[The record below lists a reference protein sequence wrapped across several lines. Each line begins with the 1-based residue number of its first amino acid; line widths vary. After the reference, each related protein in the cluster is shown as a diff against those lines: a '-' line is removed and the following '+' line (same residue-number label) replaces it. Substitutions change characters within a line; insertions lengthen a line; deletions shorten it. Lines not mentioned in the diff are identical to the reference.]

1 MAKATKLTTGLSVPK
16 DEKGIDPAIDA
27 KRQDDTKPAASPEAP
42 VTDASKQAEEKP
54 ETVDYSKKET
64 FIWNGPPQGVELTE
78 KESDK
83 VVFTDGLFPGKTYE
97 MPVNHGLVI
106 SWKTSGLITPAEPV
120 SE

>member
-16 DEKGIDPAIDA
+16 DEKRIDA
-27 KRQDDTKPAASPEAP
+27 TATKRQDDTKPAASPEAP

-54 ETVDYSKKET
+54 ETVDYSKKAS
-64 FIWNGPPQGVELTE
+64 FIWNGTFQGVELTE
-78 KESDK
+78 KESNK
-83 VVFTDGLFPGKTYE
+83 VVFADSLFPGKTYE

-106 SWKTSGLITPAEPV
+106 SWKTSGLITPAKPV